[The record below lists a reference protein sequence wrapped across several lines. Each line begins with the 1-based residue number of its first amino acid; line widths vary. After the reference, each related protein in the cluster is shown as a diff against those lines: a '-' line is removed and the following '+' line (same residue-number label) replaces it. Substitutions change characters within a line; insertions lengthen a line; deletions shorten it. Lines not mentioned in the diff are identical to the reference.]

1 MPAFAGVTSDERS
14 FPRGKLTPRLFRRG
28 VLPGDFSGDEAF
40 GDVSPFHVKMAVDR
54 ADLAGDVEVRDRLFH
69 RVEHALFG
77 VSLGAC
83 RPA

>member
-1 MPAFAGVTSDERS
+1 MTDG
-14 FPRGKLTPRLFRRG
+14 GKLTPRRFRRG
-28 VLPGDFSGDEAF
+28 ILPGDFSGDEAF
-40 GDVSPFHVKMAVDR
+40 GDAFRFQIEMAVDR
-54 ADLAGDVEVRDRLFH
+54 TDLGGGVEARDRLFH